1 MPTDPG
7 DTARSLRALDEALG
21 EALVELPGGARPAA
35 TEVVDYRWLAIGMRL
50 GLERPAHAV
59 RLLEMLGEPEVD
71 PAARPGGDA
80 QGSTPA
86 GEAANERLEGSMSV
100 PVRSSLLARAAAL
113 TWSERANMG
122 PEAAFAWVA
131 TLTPGEILSLGRVV
145 GDMLAA
151 GSSADIGRGF
161 GLTWDAGV
169 RLPRQERN
177 AMFREFTE
185 LEVTVGGVMTGRDLR
200 AGAAA
205 ARPRG
210 LGAVLDQLVTRA
222 RPEDSLAAAALEGS
236 GEPGRRGLVALWNAW
251 VAMRYRRLI
260 PQATFDLLVRPW
272 VTVVGLLPDP

>member
-50 GLERPAHAV
+50 GLERPADAV
-59 RLLEMLGEPEVD
+59 RLLEMLGNPEVD
-71 PAARPGGDA
+71 PTARPGGDA
-80 QGSTPA
+80 QSSTPA
-86 GEAANERLEGSMSV
+86 GEAANERSEGSMSV

-251 VAMRYRRLI
+251 VAMLDRKLIRRRRSTCWSVL
-260 PQATFDLLVRPW
+260 R
-272 VTVVGLLPDP
+272 

>member
-1 MPTDPG
+1 
-7 DTARSLRALDEALG
+7 
-21 EALVELPGGARPAA
+21 
-35 TEVVDYRWLAIGMRL
+35 
-50 GLERPAHAV
+50 
-59 RLLEMLGEPEVD
+59 
-71 PAARPGGDA
+71 
-80 QGSTPA
+80 
-86 GEAANERLEGSMSV
+86 
-100 PVRSSLLARAAAL
+100 
-113 TWSERANMG
+113 MG

-131 TLTPGEILSLGRVV
+131 TLMPGEILSLGRVV

-210 LGAVLDQLVTRA
+210 FGAVLDQLVTRA
-222 RPEDSLAAAALEGS
+222 RPEDSLAAAALQGS
-236 GEPGRRGLVALWNAW
+236 GEPGRRGLVALWNVW